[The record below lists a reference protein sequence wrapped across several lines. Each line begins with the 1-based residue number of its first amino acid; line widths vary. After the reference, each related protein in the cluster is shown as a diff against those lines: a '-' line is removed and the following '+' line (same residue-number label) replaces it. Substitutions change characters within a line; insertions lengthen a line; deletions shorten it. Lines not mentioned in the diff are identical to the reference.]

1 MEIVIGLI
9 VGLAGVA
16 LAGVVFWL
24 GRREVAGIREDT
36 GQLRVDLDQAKESA
50 RQVEIAKATAESGQE
65 SRIREA
71 HAMRAERDEA
81 VKALD
86 QRSQELSRANAKL
99 AKIEAD
105 HAARVDEMNTFRAEL
120 EDRFKGIASSVTQ
133 STREEFIK
141 EFRDLT
147 TEESSR
153 SLERIDKTVK
163 PLQQSIDKLDKQ
175 TQQMEQ
181 VRQKAYGS
189 VEEMIAGTGR
199 QLNEL
204 NQATSGLRQALS
216 APQQR
221 GQWGELTLERV
232 LEVSGMLEH
241 VTYERQHHTI
251 GDDSAVRPDAI
262 IHMPRELTVPVDAKA
277 PLSSYLEAHDA
288 VDDKQQRAALEQHAR
303 LLMGHA
309 RQLGSKSYAEAIEG
323 QSPDFVVLFLPAE
336 TILDAAMTA
345 QPTIWEDAWTR
356 HRVLIA
362 TPGLLIALLRTIG
375 VAWQQEEIQ
384 RNAQEIA
391 DAAKL
396 LYERLGTFTKHVDGV
411 GGALDR
417 AVKAYNDSVGSYE
430 RRVLPQARRME
441 ELGAVAD
448 GQRIT
453 EPRVLDGSTRKL
465 NAPELTPGMD

>member
-9 VGLAGVA
+9 IGLVVAAGVY
-16 LAGVVFWL
+16 LV
-24 GRREVAGIREDT
+24 GRRELANVRDETTRLRTELGEAGE
-36 GQLRVDLDQAKESA
+36 AA
-50 RQVEIAKATAESGQE
+50 RGLGEAKARAESDADAYQ
-65 SRIREA
+65 REA
-71 HAMRAERDEA
+71 ATRTVERDEA
-81 VKALD
+81 LNKLGESEE
-86 QRSQELSRANAKL
+86 RLSHSESRL
-99 AKIEAD
+99 AGIQAD
-105 HAARVDEMNTFRAEL
+105 HAARVEEMNTFRAEL

-133 STREEFIK
+133 STREDFIK

-147 TEESSR
+147 SEEAAKSI
-153 SLERIDKTVK
+153 ERMDKTVE
-163 PLQQSIDKLDKQ
+163 PLKESIQKLDKQ
-175 TQQMEQ
+175 SQAMEQ

-204 NQATSGLRQALS
+204 NLTTTGLRRALS

-221 GQWGELTLERV
+221 GRWGELTLERV

-241 VTYERQHHTI
+241 VSYERQPHTP
-251 GDDSAVRPDAI
+251 GEDGAVRPDAI

-288 VDDKQQRAALEQHAR
+288 ADDSQQRAALEQHAR
-303 LLMGHA
+303 SLMGHA

-323 QSPDFVVLFLPAE
+323 HSPDFVVLFLPAE

-345 QPTIWEDAWTR
+345 QPSIWEDAWTR

-384 RNAQEIA
+384 RNAQDIA

-417 AVKAYNDSVGSYE
+417 AVKAYNDSVGSLE

-441 ELGAVAD
+441 ELGAVGD
-448 GQRIT
+448 GQRIE
-453 EPRVLDGSTRKL
+453 EPRVLDGSTRQL
-465 NAPELTPGMD
+465 NAPELNAGSD

>member
-9 VGLAGVA
+9 IGLVVAAGVY
-16 LAGVVFWL
+16 WI
-24 GRREVAGIREDT
+24 GRREIAGVRADTSHMRE
-36 GQLRVDLDQAKESA
+36 QLEEAKRAAQQLEVD
-50 RQVEIAKATAESGQE
+50 KATAENEQQA
-65 SRIREA
+65 RIREA
-71 HAMRAERDEA
+71 DTLRTERDEA
-81 VKALD
+81 RKAEE
-86 QRSQELSRANAKL
+86 QREQELSEANANL
-99 AKIEAD
+99 SRIEAD
-105 HAARVDEMNTFRAEL
+105 HAARLDEMNTFRAEL

-133 STREEFIK
+133 STREDFIK
-141 EFRDLT
+141 EFRGLT
-147 TEESSR
+147 SEETAKSV
-153 SLERIDKTVK
+153 ERMDKTVK
-163 PLQQSIDKLDKQ
+163 PLMESIEKLDKQ
-175 TQQMEQ
+175 SQQMEQ

-204 NQATSGLRQALS
+204 NLTTSGLRQALS

-221 GQWGELTLERV
+221 GRWGELTLERV
-232 LEVSGMLEH
+232 LEVSGMREH
-241 VTYERQHHTI
+241 VTYERQQHTP
-251 GDDSAVRPDAI
+251 GDDGAVRPDAI

-288 VDDKQQRAALEQHAR
+288 ADDSQQRAALEQHAR
-303 LLMGHA
+303 SLMGHA
-309 RQLGSKSYAEAIEG
+309 RQLGSKSYADAIEG

-345 QPTIWEDAWTR
+345 QPSIWEDAWTR

-384 RNAQEIA
+384 RNAQDIA

-417 AVKAYNDSVGSYE
+417 AVKAYNDSIGSFE

-441 ELGAVAD
+441 ELGAIGD
-448 GQRIT
+448 GQRIE
-453 EPRVLDGSTRKL
+453 EPRVLDGSTRQL
-465 NAPELTPGMD
+465 NAPELNAGTD

>member
-1 MEIVIGLI
+1 VEIVIGLI
-9 VGLAGVA
+9 IGLVVAAGVYW
-16 LAGVVFWL
+16 V
-24 GRREVAGIREDT
+24 GRRELANVREEASLLRSELGEAGE
-36 GQLRVDLDQAKESA
+36 AA
-50 RQVEIAKATAESGQE
+50 RQLGEAKARAESDADAYQ
-65 SRIREA
+65 REA
-71 HAMRAERDEA
+71 TERTGERDEA
-81 VKALD
+81 LRKLGESEE
-86 QRSQELSRANAKL
+86 RLSHSESRL
-99 AKIEAD
+99 AGVEAD

-133 STREEFIK
+133 STREDFIK
-141 EFRDLT
+141 EFRGLT
-147 TEESSR
+147 SEETAKSV
-153 SLERIDKTVK
+153 ERMDKTVK
-163 PLQQSIDKLDKQ
+163 PLMESIEKLDKQ
-175 TQQMEQ
+175 SQQMEQ

-204 NQATSGLRQALS
+204 NLTTTGLRQALS

-221 GQWGELTLERV
+221 GRWGELTLERV

-241 VTYERQHHTI
+241 VTYERQHHTP
-251 GDDSAVRPDAI
+251 GEDGAVRPDAI

-277 PLSSYLEAHDA
+277 PLTSYLEAHDA
-288 VDDKQQRAALEQHAR
+288 ADDSQQRAALEQHAR
-303 LLMGHA
+303 SLMGHA
-309 RQLGSKSYAEAIEG
+309 RQLGSKSYADAIEG
-323 QSPDFVVLFLPAE
+323 QSPDFMVLFLPAE

-345 QPTIWEDAWTR
+345 QPSIWEDAWTR

-384 RNAQEIA
+384 RNAQDIA

-417 AVKAYNDSVGSYE
+417 AVKAYNDSIGSLE

-441 ELGAVAD
+441 ELGAIGD
-448 GQRIT
+448 GQRIE
-453 EPRVLDGSTRKL
+453 EPRVLDGSTRQL
-465 NAPELTPGMD
+465 NAPELNVGTD

>member
-1 MEIVIGLI
+1 MEVAVVILSI
-9 VGLAGVA
+9 IAAIAVVA
-16 LAGVVFWL
+16 LVHEL
-24 GRREVAGIREDT
+24 RRPAATPDHSER
-36 GQLRVDLDQAKESA
+36 DQALA
-50 RQVEIAKATAESGQE
+50 DLTE
-65 SRIREA
+65 SRIREG
-71 HAMRAERDEA
+71 ELKEA
-81 VKALD
+81 N
-86 QRSQELSRANAKL
+86 RSQEHRIQELLQEKSAAVADVTVLNQQNADLRVKVENARTESEAKQQAFEAYREQL
-99 AKIEAD
+99 AEQF
-105 HAARVDEMNTFRAEL
+105 T
-120 EDRFKGIASSVTQ
+120 GIASSVTQ
-133 STREEFIK
+133 STRDEFIK

-147 TEESSR
+147 SEETTKSI
-153 SLERIDKTVK
+153 ERMDKTVK
-163 PLQQSIDKLDKQ
+163 PLRESIEKLDKQ
-175 TQQMEQ
+175 SQEMEQ

-204 NQATSGLRQALS
+204 NLTTTGLRQALS

-221 GQWGELTLERV
+221 GRWGELTLERV

-241 VTYERQHHTI
+241 VTYERQHHTP
-251 GDDSAVRPDAI
+251 GEDGAVRPDAI

-277 PLSSYLEAHDA
+277 PLTSYLEAHDA
-288 VDDKQQRAALEQHAR
+288 PDDSQQRAALEQHAR
-303 LLMGHA
+303 SLMGHA
-309 RQLGSKSYAEAIEG
+309 RQLGSKSYADAIEG

-345 QPTIWEDAWTR
+345 QPSIWEDAWTR

-384 RNAQEIA
+384 RNAQDIA

-417 AVKAYNDSVGSYE
+417 AVKAYNDSIGSFE

-441 ELGAVAD
+441 ELGAIGD
-448 GQRIT
+448 GQRIE
-453 EPRVLDGSTRKL
+453 EPRVLDGSTRQL
-465 NAPELTPGMD
+465 NAPELNAGTD

>member
-9 VGLAGVA
+9 IGLAVA
-16 LAGVVFWL
+16 AGVYWI
-24 GRREVAGIREDT
+24 GRREIAGVRADTSHMRE
-36 GQLRVDLDQAKESA
+36 QLEEAKRAAQQLEVD
-50 RQVEIAKATAESGQE
+50 KATAENEQQA
-65 SRIREA
+65 RIREA
-71 HAMRAERDEA
+71 DTLRTERDEA
-81 VKALD
+81 RKAEE
-86 QRSQELSRANAKL
+86 QREEELSEANANL
-99 AKIEAD
+99 SRIEAD
-105 HAARVDEMNTFRAEL
+105 HAARLDEMNTFRAEL

-133 STREEFIK
+133 STREDFIK
-141 EFRDLT
+141 EFRGLT
-147 TEESSR
+147 SEETAKSV
-153 SLERIDKTVK
+153 ERMDMTVK
-163 PLQQSIDKLDKQ
+163 PLMESIEKLDKQ
-175 TQQMEQ
+175 SQQMEQ

-204 NQATSGLRQALS
+204 NLTTTGLRQALS

-221 GQWGELTLERV
+221 GRWGELTLERV

-241 VTYERQHHTI
+241 VTYERQHHTPAED
-251 GDDSAVRPDAI
+251 GAVRPDAI
-262 IHMPRELTVPVDAKA
+262 IHLPRELTVPVDAKA
-277 PLSSYLEAHDA
+277 PLTSYLEAHDA
-288 VDDKQQRAALEQHAR
+288 PDDSQQRAALEQHAR
-303 LLMGHA
+303 SLMGHA
-309 RQLGSKSYAEAIEG
+309 RQLGSKSYADAIEG

-345 QPTIWEDAWTR
+345 QPSIWEDAWTR

-384 RNAQEIA
+384 RNAQDIA

-417 AVKAYNDSVGSYE
+417 AVKAYNDSVGSLE

-441 ELGAVAD
+441 ELGAVGD
-448 GQRIT
+448 GQRISD
-453 EPRVLDGSTRKL
+453 PRVLDSSTRQL
-465 NAPELTPGMD
+465 NAPELNAGSD